1 LRRIDRDAA
10 HLVGTRLADG
20 GEDVG
25 VGRVDAL
32 FIGREERAALQD
44 GDAGKLPVADEAV
57 EDRALVEPGLPVTEG
72 EVVEIV
78 GQEAVTA
85 VVDDVAIVEAGVE
98 AVGEEAA
105 AGDRE
110 GVGRGAAGVG

>member
-1 LRRIDRDAA
+1 
-10 HLVGTRLADG
+10 
-20 GEDVG
+20 
-25 VGRVDAL
+25 
-32 FIGREERAALQD
+32 
-44 GDAGKLPVADEAV
+44 
-57 EDRALVEPGLPVTEG
+57 VTEG